1 MGRVWLVP
9 RDRVA
14 RYNRG
19 GSRAQATS
27 SRACMIQL
35 KDGLCG
41 KVDLRH
47 IAELLNETQ
56 EE

>member
-1 MGRVWLVP
+1 LGRVWLVP

-27 SRACMIQL
+27 SLTCMIQL